1 MKTNYHLVVLYRG
14 SKPPDVDILTVS
26 AKSVIYCD
34 MDGVLCDFFSAA
46 SSHADRPIDQLSV
59 RQLWTLVR
67 QVPDFWFNLEWLPG
81 ARELWKLVN
90 EFDAHILSSL
100 AYSDPCSGPGKL
112 AWLEKNTGL
121 TDTARI
127 HLMSKRSHKQ
137 NYATVNGIPNILI
150 DDYEKNINEWKESGG
165 TGILHTCATETIQ
178 LLHELGFRS
187 TADIDGD
194 SFA

>member
-1 MKTNYHLVVLYRG
+1 
-14 SKPPDVDILTVS
+14 
-26 AKSVIYCD
+26 

-46 SSHADRPIDQLSV
+46 SSHTDRPIDQLSV
-59 RQLWTLVR
+59 RQLWALVR
-67 QVPDFWFNLEWLPG
+67 QVPDFWFNLELLPG
-81 ARELWKLVN
+81 ARELWKLVD
-90 EFDAHILSSL
+90 EYDAHILSSL

-112 AWLEKNTGL
+112 AWLEKNIGL
-121 TDTARI
+121 TDTTRI

-137 NYATVNGIPNILI
+137 NYATVNGVPNILV